1 MATGGAAVRVRAK
14 APPGGTAGPA
24 PASAVGTAAASERV
38 RCRRGGQPTGERR
51 RKWGDGM
58 HGEGRE
64 EGEVRG
70 QLRGRGEK
78 RLQAGG
84 AGG

>member
-1 MATGGAAVRVRAK
+1 
-14 APPGGTAGPA
+14 
-24 PASAVGTAAASERV
+24 
-38 RCRRGGQPTGERR
+38 
-51 RKWGDGM
+51 M